1 MKQFVITSSMGKRLI
16 ARGVVKHPA
25 VAAAMK
31 KGRLAIV
38 AGTTNGYVAEEVLT
52 ALSQGSGFSRAG
64 FRRGTTTP
72 PGFTAPQTPPA
83 TDVII
88 VDGQWVKNKEI
99 FDVVDEMQHGDV
111 ILKGGNAL
119 DVRRRQA
126 AALIAHPMGG
136 SLAASIPAVIGRRV
150 KMIVPIGLE
159 KRVADDLG
167 DLMALCNAP
176 DAEGPRMMSLP
187 GETFTELDAIAL
199 LTGAKATLLAG
210 GGIHGAEGA
219 CWVGVQGTPETVHAA
234 ESLIHSVSREPP
246 CQA

>member
-16 ARGVVKHPA
+16 AKGVVKHPA

-38 AGTTNGYVAEEVLT
+38 AGTTNGYVAQEVLA
-52 ALSQGSGFSRAG
+52 ALGQAEGFSRMG
-64 FRRGTTTP
+64 FRRGTTVP
-72 PGFTAPQTPPA
+72 PGFTGPQTSPA
-83 TDVII
+83 TDVIL
-88 VDGQWVKNKEI
+88 VDGQWAKGKEI
-99 FDVVDEMQHGDV
+99 FDVVDDMQHGDV

-167 DLMALCNAP
+167 DLIALCNAP

-187 GETFTELDAIAL
+187 GETFTELDAIAA
-199 LTGAKATLLAG
+199 LTGATATLIAA

-219 CWVGVQGTPETVHAA
+219 CWIGIGGTPAAVRAA
-234 ESLIHSVSREPP
+234 EELIHSVSREPA